1 MLQITDLN
9 NIIKSQN
16 ISKSQTWLV
25 VWNIFY
31 FSTIPTDFHSIIF
44 SDGLAATTN
53 QMVMNGDIFSLL
65 MMLNDG

>member
-31 FSTIPTDFHSIIF
+31 FSTIPTDFHSIF

-53 QMVMNGDIFSLL
+53 QMVMNGDIFFLI
-65 MMLNDG
+65 NDA